1 MEEVWN
7 SFDYLQSKSTTSPE
21 NCVIID
27 ATGVTKIK
35 QTDTKF
41 YVPVAGWWTK
51 GNKKLLEKL
60 KSGLK
65 ITINWKNIQS
75 NVSTQTQNHY
85 SCNLIDPRVNIF
97 FCVIIW
103 PYIRYFIPV
112 VLIKYYNCNID
123 GRNFLSTNK

>member
-97 FCVIIW
+97 FLCYHLTVHTIFYSCGANKILQLQYW
-103 PYIRYFIPV
+103 WSQFFI
-112 VLIKYYNCNID
+112 N
-123 GRNFLSTNK
+123 